1 MCALCW
7 HFPFYIGIAEL
18 GASSVDLLFVAKCKE
33 SDIYQVQRDLNKEI
47 KLLFDAHGIEIAF
60 PQVVVHQ
67 AKENSKKK

>member
-1 MCALCW
+1 VFFANCEEGNR
-7 HFPFYIGIAEL
+7 F
-18 GASSVDLLFVAKCKE
+18 
-33 SDIYQVQRDLNKEI
+33 QVQRDLNKEI